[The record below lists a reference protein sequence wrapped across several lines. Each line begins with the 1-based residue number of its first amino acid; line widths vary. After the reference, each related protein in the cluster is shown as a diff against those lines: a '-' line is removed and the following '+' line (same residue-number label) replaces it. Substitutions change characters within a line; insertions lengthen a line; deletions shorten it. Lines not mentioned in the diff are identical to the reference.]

1 MNDTHV
7 SDCCGA
13 LLQVAGR
20 TTRYYVC
27 QECERPCD
35 ALPKVR
41 LRPVDEAEDVWD
53 S

>member
-1 MNDTHV
+1 MSGEAYV

-27 QECERPCD
+27 QRCEKPCD
-35 ALPKVR
+35 AVGGR
-41 LRPVDEAEDVWD
+41 QAGDDERKPGGG
-53 S
+53 